1 MTKVLDFGLQAL
13 GNGFLESQDFEQEYF
28 FPMEIGFS
36 EVSMMMQ
43 LMEQPLLE
51 KMFHE
56 NYAFYSSTSR
66 HMTKHFEDFSSQ
78 VIGSEYLKNPDPF
91 VVELGCNDGIM
102 LRNFATQKIRH
113 LGIEPSLNVAREA
126 NKQGVRTVSE
136 FFTEELAE
144 SIVIENGQA
153 DVFLA
158 ANVMCHIPDI
168 IGVVKGIKKILK
180 PQGVAIFEDP
190 YLGEII
196 KKTSYDQIYD
206 EHVFLFSALSIRYL
220 FRSQGLE
227 LIDVI
232 PQNTHGGSMRYVT
245 ANKGAYP
252 IKPSVEE
259 LLELELEQGLNKL
272 DTFLTFR
279 ENVEKSKTDL
289 VNLLKKL
296 KANGNRIAGYAA
308 TSKST
313 TILNYCGIGPELIEY
328 ICDTTPVKHNK
339 FSPGVHIPIVPY
351 EFFSENPPDYAFLFA
366 WNHIDEIMNKEKNFI
381 ESGGKWIM
389 HVPEV
394 RIL

>member
-1 MTKVLDFGLQAL
+1 
-13 GNGFLESQDFEQEYF
+13 
-28 FPMEIGFS
+28 
-36 EVSMMMQ
+36 
-43 LMEQPLLE
+43 
-51 KMFHE
+51 
-56 NYAFYSSTSR
+56 
-66 HMTKHFEDFSSQ
+66 
-78 VIGSEYLKNPDPF
+78 
-91 VVELGCNDGIM
+91 
-102 LRNFATQKIRH
+102 
-113 LGIEPSLNVAREA
+113 
-126 NKQGVRTVSE
+126 
-136 FFTEELAE
+136 
-144 SIVIENGQA
+144 
-153 DVFLA
+153 
-158 ANVMCHIPDI
+158 
-168 IGVVKGIKKILK
+168 
-180 PQGVAIFEDP
+180 
-190 YLGEII
+190 
-196 KKTSYDQIYD
+196 
-206 EHVFLFSALSIRYL
+206 
-220 FRSQGLE
+220 LE

-339 FSPGVHIPIVPY
+339 FSPGMHIPIVPY